1 MGGLLDG
8 EMRSY
13 DGLSPSSRYFWGL
26 YINICIVLHIM
37 DLAIINI

>member
-13 DGLSPSSRYFWGL
+13 DGLSPSSSLWGL
-26 YINICIVLHIM
+26 YINICIVLHVM